1 MTPDA
6 APRHSPQRPRGHNDR
21 HLEPDQVRRE
31 RGEVLPPPLHGA
43 ILNDDMLALD
53 IAKVPQPLLEGLE
66 GPRTAH
72 AALQIPA
79 PRHVRG
85 RLGHRGEWDREED
98 ECQQQATDGSARGW
112 SRPLDS
118 HAARA
123 ATMVMSMV
131 RPLLGRRG
139 PAVEGIDQGLR
150 LLITTASSSPGP
162 RRRGTVAHGGEP
174 SVPARCELAQS
185 STAL

>member
-1 MTPDA
+1 MPA
-6 APRHSPQRPRGHNDR
+6 AGN
-21 HLEPDQVRRE
+21 RRE
-31 RGEVLPPPLHGA
+31 RARVVTASRLPRGA
-43 ILNDDMLALD
+43 
-53 IAKVPQPLLEGLE
+53 
-66 GPRTAH
+66 
-72 AALQIPA
+72 
-79 PRHVRG
+79 
-85 RLGHRGEWDREED
+85 
-98 ECQQQATDGSARGW
+98 C
-112 SRPLDS
+112 
-118 HAARA
+118 A